1 MSQHTAPWA
10 RPVFRPAGAV
20 LAVSVLALAGC
31 ATAPSGPSLSALPG
45 SHRSA
50 EQFRYDDATCRSY
63 ALSQS
68 GGQSASQSA
77 NASVAGSAVAGTAI
91 GAVAGAAIGGSSGAG
106 VGAGTGLLMGTAV
119 GASNAPY
126 SAAMTQ
132 RLYDHAYLQ
141 CMYAKGHKVPV
152 VGVPQSYGP
161 VRAGT
166 PVNGDPVIY
175 RSAPPAG
182 QVPLPPAGRPPAPP
196 SGVAPA
202 AIPAPPAGAP
212 PAPPNTWRGG

>member
-1 MSQHTAPWA
+1 MIERESTMSQYTAPAA
-10 RPVFRPAGAV
+10 RVEFRLAGAV
-20 LAVSVLALAGC
+20 LVAGVFMLAGC

-50 EQFRYDDATCRSY
+50 EQFRYDDATCRGY

-77 NASVAGSAVAGTAI
+77 NASVASGAVAGTAI
-91 GAVAGAAIGGSSGAG
+91 GALAGAAIGGSQGAG
-106 VGAGTGLLMGTAV
+106 VGAGTGMVMGTAV
-119 GASNAPY
+119 GAGNAPY

-152 VGVPQSYGP
+152 VGVPQSYRP
-161 VRAGT
+161 VQAGT
-166 PVNGDPVIY
+166 PVNGDPVMH
-175 RSAPPAG
+175 RSAPPAT
-182 QVPLPPAGRPPAPP
+182 QAPCWWANWP
-196 SGVAPA
+196 
-202 AIPAPPAGAP
+202 
-212 PAPPNTWRGG
+212 